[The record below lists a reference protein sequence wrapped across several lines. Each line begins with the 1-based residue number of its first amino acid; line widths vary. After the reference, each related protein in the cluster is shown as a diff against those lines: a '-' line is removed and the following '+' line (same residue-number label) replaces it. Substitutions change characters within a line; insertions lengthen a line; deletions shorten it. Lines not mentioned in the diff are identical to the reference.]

1 MFSRDFLFCLV
12 GQFLVQNGVCLD
24 TDGKKRRLTRPAPVE
39 FKAVG
44 FVFHMAVPVNASA
57 GSNRP
62 IAGHCNLEKVDGLP
76 IDENNLSITDERFCP
91 RAKVSSA
98 LRKQTIGNL
107 SCEI

>member
-44 FVFHMAVPVNASA
+44 FVFHMAVPVNATA

-62 IAGHCNLEKVDGLP
+62 IAGHCNLEKV
-76 IDENNLSITDERFCP
+76 ENNLSITDERFCP